1 MFSWCKSLI
10 FPIKEGENVSLRNSR
25 SFGSVKTGYLGASA
39 DGILKSWELITK
51 KYQIADGAILRI
63 LKITEQAHI
72 IDFGGDVVSFFY
84 WLDILE
90 KAGATG
96 VKNLVQTLLRE
107 KSTDSILS
115 DIFVGF
121 VAAKYVENHRV
132 ELTVRKKEN
141 GTDLSIDGLKC
152 DGKIRMGF
160 WEPLSTDLTSC
171 TKDNWNSLREL
182 AQKERARIFQRAV
195 QAFEKQGA
203 DVVFV
208 NVERTSVGIQ
218 MFLTLESLI
227 DSKEVTGLPALAKR
241 MMVFHA
247 KFDEKDYWKTRVI
260 THEEIRDGRLV
271 FQNT

>member
-1 MFSWCKSLI
+1 MI
-10 FPIKEGENVSLRNSR
+10 FPIKEGENVSLKNSR
-25 SFGSVKTGYLGASA
+25 SFGSVKIGYLGASA
-39 DGILKSWELITK
+39 DRILSSWELITK
-51 KYQIADGAILRI
+51 KYQITDEAILSI
-63 LKITEQAHI
+63 LKISERAHI

-84 WLDILE
+84 WLDTLE

-96 VKNLVQTLLRE
+96 VKNLVQTLFRE

-121 VAAKYVENHRV
+121 VAAKYVEDHQV

-141 GTDLSIDGLKC
+141 GTDLRIDGWKC

-160 WEPLSTDLTSC
+160 WEPLSVDLTSC
-171 TKDNWNSLREL
+171 SKDNWKSLSEL
-182 AQKERARIFQRAV
+182 AQKEIDRIFQRAV

-208 NVERTSVGIQ
+208 DVERTSVGIQ

-227 DSKEVTGLPALAKR
+227 DSKEVIGLPSLAKG

-247 KFDEKDYWKTRVI
+247 RFDEKDYWKTIVI
-260 THEEIRDGRLV
+260 TDEEIRKGR
-271 FQNT
+271 FEN